1 MPSNDFYKSYSFKL
15 FSLDVFNSTILV
27 FIFLWVIPLFFSL
40 DIFKPF
46 KNALADFEITDVYF
60 SVILPELDIE
70 KETDIVIINTGIR
83 TLDGIQEI
91 SDVGYLKLIGALVE
105 EDVTVLGI
113 DHNFQS
119 EPGSKLYDA
128 TQTYLNSMNIIL
140 SRNIKTK
147 DFQEIT
153 ETNVEY
159 GISWGFKNLA
169 SNGKKETNTVR
180 NFKSKYINELDTF
193 YHFGIELVRQ
203 YNPDAVDRL
212 LLRGKDSERINF
224 RGNWDKF
231 EIIDVTQV
239 LNNEYE
245 EGYFT
250 NKIVLTG
257 VVDTTGTSDDFSRL
271 YYTPLNETTSGRT
284 FPDMYETIILANI
297 VSMLITDDYFTEV
310 SSWVSLVITFFLCY
324 FNMVI
329 FGYIGYKAKK
339 FYEILAVL
347 IFMVESFGIAFLTV
361 NLFYT
366 YQIDLDLTL
375 VILATALTIV
385 VYELYTDSIKPFSQ
399 EFLLKIGKKPKT
411 FSLD

>member
-60 SVILPELDIE
+60 SVILPELDIK

-159 GISWGFKNLA
+159 
-169 SNGKKETNTVR
+169 
-180 NFKSKYINELDTF
+180 
-193 YHFGIELVRQ
+193 
-203 YNPDAVDRL
+203 
-212 LLRGKDSERINF
+212 
-224 RGNWDKF
+224 
-231 EIIDVTQV
+231 
-239 LNNEYE
+239 
-245 EGYFT
+245 
-250 NKIVLTG
+250 
-257 VVDTTGTSDDFSRL
+257 
-271 YYTPLNETTSGRT
+271 
-284 FPDMYETIILANI
+284 
-297 VSMLITDDYFTEV
+297 
-310 SSWVSLVITFFLCY
+310 
-324 FNMVI
+324 
-329 FGYIGYKAKK
+329 
-339 FYEILAVL
+339 
-347 IFMVESFGIAFLTV
+347 
-361 NLFYT
+361 
-366 YQIDLDLTL
+366 
-375 VILATALTIV
+375 
-385 VYELYTDSIKPFSQ
+385 
-399 EFLLKIGKKPKT
+399 
-411 FSLD
+411 